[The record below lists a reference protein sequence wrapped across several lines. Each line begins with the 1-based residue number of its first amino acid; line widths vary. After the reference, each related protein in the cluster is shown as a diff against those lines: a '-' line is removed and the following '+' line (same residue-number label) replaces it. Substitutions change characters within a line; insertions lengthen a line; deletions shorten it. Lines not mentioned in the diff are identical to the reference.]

1 MQVSDFKRMATAI
14 AIALALFAGLVRPVV
29 ADEEDERQRVKEA
42 AQVLREI
49 TRAEDKGI
57 PAGLFQ
63 RARAIAVFPNVVRG
77 AFIVGARWGKGVVVA
92 RDAKGEWGP
101 AGFLDLG
108 GGSVG
113 LQIGGD
119 ATDVI
124 LFFIEENGLNKL
136 LEDKLELGGNASAS
150 AGPVVGR
157 SAEAGTNLTLDAA
170 IYAYSRSK
178 GAFAGVTLD
187 GTVITMDNSANENA
201 YGKEIKRQEVL
212 SGKVPVPAIFV
223 PYVTTV
229 KELTP
234 ATAR

>member
-1 MQVSDFKRMATAI
+1 MRTNDIRQVAA
-14 AIALALFAGLVRPVV
+14 ACLIALGLFVGLARPVAAQS
-29 ADEEDERQRVKEA
+29 ADERARPKEA

-49 TRAEDKGI
+49 SRADDKSI
-57 PAGLFQ
+57 PGGLFQ
-63 RARAIAVFPNVVRG
+63 RAKAIAVFPHVVRG
-77 AFIVGARWGKGVVVA
+77 AFIIGGRWGKGVVVA
-92 RDAKGEWGP
+92 RDSQGQWGP

-113 LQIGGD
+113 FQIGGD

-124 LFFIEENGLNKL
+124 LFFIEEDGIHKL
-136 LEDKLELGGNASAS
+136 LEDKVELGANASVA
-150 AGPVVGR
+150 AGPIGR

-170 IYAYSRSK
+170 VYAYSRSK
-178 GAFAGVTLD
+178 GAFAGVALD

-201 YGKEIKRQEVL
+201 YGREIKRPEVL
-212 SGKVPVPAIFV
+212 SGKVPAPAIFA
-223 PYVTTV
+223 PFITTV

>member
-1 MQVSDFKRMATAI
+1 MQGNDLKRTATAI

-49 TRAEDKGI
+49 TRADDKGI

-63 RARAIAVFPNVVRG
+63 RAKAIAVFPHVVRG
-77 AFIVGARWGKGVVVA
+77 AFIVGGRWGKGVMVA
-92 RDAKGEWGP
+92 RDTQGNWGP

-113 LQIGGD
+113 FQIGGD

-124 LFFIEENGLNKL
+124 LFFIEEDGIHKL
-136 LEDKLELGGNASAS
+136 LEDKVELGANASVA
-150 AGPVVGR
+150 AGPVGR

-178 GAFAGVTLD
+178 GAFAGVALD

-201 YGKEIKRQEVL
+201 YGREIERPEVL
-212 SGKVPVPAIFV
+212 AGKVPVPAIFA

-229 KELTP
+229 RELTP